1 MQQPT
6 VVKYCLSKGISI
18 TAYTQFGRV
27 SDEDPERIPLK
38 NSTIATIGKKY
49 NKSNAQ
55 VIIRWLIQRHVYA
68 IPKTVHPDRMR
79 ENLNVFDFELSE
91 EDMETMNNL
100 NMNDRKNDGRFFA
113 QCGLTTKE
121 VWDYEDCERL

>member
-1 MQQPT
+1 
-6 VVKYCLSKGISI
+6 
-18 TAYTQFGRV
+18 
-27 SDEDPERIPLK
+27 
-38 NSTIATIGKKY
+38 
-49 NKSNAQ
+49 
-55 VIIRWLIQRHVYA
+55 
-68 IPKTVHPDRMR
+68 MR